1 MSLLQQRGYLIT
13 MSEQRFQFDKF
24 VRDLEERERL
34 QRDRRELLN
43 QQEEEWAAR
52 ELVAKYREHPHNR
65 ITRRDNSEN

>member
-1 MSLLQQRGYLIT
+1 

-52 ELVAKYREHPHNR
+52 ELVTKYREHPHNR
-65 ITRRDNSEN
+65 IARRDNSEN